1 MKNRI
6 KVLCFFL
13 TPIILIIA
21 GICLKINKVP
31 DTIFIREN
39 EALKQD
45 YIVSVVQEQKDVNVT
60 NVRSSNINQNL
71 ERKAKV
77 KLFGLIPVK
86 SVTIDKVPDEIM
98 VYPGGQPIGIKLS
111 MKGVLVVALSDI
123 TTDKGKVTS
132 PSANAGIQVGDS
144 ILKINKT
151 EIDSSEDVLREV
163 NRSQGKKI
171 ILTIDRKGQ
180 NIKKEVIPIKS
191 NLDDGYKI
199 GLWIRDS
206 TAGVGTLTFYDPK
219 TNKFAALGHPITDMD
234 TGTILSISKGQIVT
248 SSIMSIKKGLRG
260 NPGELKGIFVNEDMI
275 LGSIYKNCPC
285 GIYGKSTTPLYNS
298 IANKPVKIAL
308 RDEIKEGPAKILTT
322 VDGDQPKYYDIQI
335 VKLLQQ
341 DSPGPK
347 SMLIKV
353 TDPVLLQKTGGI
365 VQGMSGSPIIQ
376 NGKLVGAVTHVLV
389 NKPDTGYGIYV
400 EWMIKDADLLSQKEN
415 LN

>member
-21 GICLKINKVP
+21 GICLRINKIP

-45 YIVSVVQEQKDVNVT
+45 YIVSVVQEQKDMNVT
-60 NVRSSNINQNL
+60 NLHSSNLNESL

-86 SVTIDKVPDEIM
+86 SVTIDKVPEEIT

-132 PSANAGIQVGDS
+132 PSANAGIQIGDS

-180 NIKKEVIPIKS
+180 NIKKEVTPIKS

-206 TAGVGTLTFYDPK
+206 TAGVGTLTFYDSK

-353 TDPVLLQKTGGI
+353 TDPILLQKTGGI

-400 EWMIKDADLLSQKEN
+400 EWMIKDADILSQKEN

>member
-365 VQGMSGSPIIQ
+365 VQGMSGSPIMQ